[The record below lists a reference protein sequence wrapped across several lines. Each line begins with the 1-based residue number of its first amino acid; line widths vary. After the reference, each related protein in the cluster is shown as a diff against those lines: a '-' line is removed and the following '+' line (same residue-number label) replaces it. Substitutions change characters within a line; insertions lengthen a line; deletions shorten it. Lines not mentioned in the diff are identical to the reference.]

1 MTNEIEDLGFIKI
14 EYNVFKDY
22 LNNFNQSQ
30 IVISEN
36 IVNKANE
43 LINNYNCFVSNYD
56 ARSLWEK
63 KKIIAS
69 NKNPT
74 KSRPHIIYL
83 DFSDEA
89 KCKKEFIS
97 YLNKLSD
104 VNKEVIYEKI
114 LTFISKINDNI
125 KHLLFDVLINFIKT
139 SNNNIYIDVL
149 YLFDDVYIETN
160 ITKFYLN
167 YLNEKLWL
175 PKEIIVDYKNIF
187 DEENY
192 DTYCEYVKIKK
203 TTLSMVKALI
213 IILNKLNKPDIIKKI
228 VNHIFADLNTY
239 ITNKNY
245 KHLNELLLDEIL
257 ILFDYIGNNDNGN
270 DNDNDEIDYI
280 NMIKNINLENL
291 DNSTKFKIN
300 NIIDKY

>member
-1 MTNEIEDLGFIKI
+1 MTNENEDLGFIKI
-14 EYNVFKDY
+14 EYDIFKDY
-22 LNNFNQSQ
+22 LNNFNESQ

-69 NKNPT
+69 NKTVT
-74 KSRPHIIYL
+74 KSRPHIIYV

-104 VNKEVIYEKI
+104 VNKDTIYEKI
-114 LTFISKINDNI
+114 STFISKINDDI
-125 KHLLFDVLINFIKT
+125 KNLLFDVLINFIKT

-149 YLFDDVYIETN
+149 YLFDDDYIKN
-160 ITKFYLN
+160 NVKKFYLN
-167 YLNEKLWL
+167 YLNDKLWL

-203 TTLSMVKALI
+203 TTLSMLKALI
-213 IILNKLNKPDIIKKI
+213 IILNKLKNIDVIEEI
-228 VNHIFADLNTY
+228 VNNIFNDLKSY
-239 ITNKNY
+239 ISHKNY
-245 KHLNELLLDEIL
+245 KHLNELLLDEIV
-257 ILFDYIGNNDNGN
+257 ILFDNFNTINHEKYIDMI
-270 DNDNDEIDYI
+270 IDI
-280 NMIKNINLENL
+280 DLENL

>member
-1 MTNEIEDLGFIKI
+1 MTNENEDLGFIKI
-14 EYNVFKDY
+14 EYDIFKDY
-22 LNNFNQSQ
+22 LNNFNESQ

-69 NKNPT
+69 NKTVT
-74 KSRPHIIYL
+74 KSRPHIIYV

-104 VNKEVIYEKI
+104 VNKDTIYEKI
-114 LTFISKINDNI
+114 STFISKINDDI
-125 KHLLFDVLINFIKT
+125 KNLLFDVLINFIKT

-149 YLFDDVYIETN
+149 YLFDDDYIKN
-160 ITKFYLN
+160 NVKKFYLN
-167 YLNEKLWL
+167 YLNDKLWL
-175 PKEIIVDYKNIF
+175 PKEIIIDYKNIF

-203 TTLSMVKALI
+203 TTLSMLKALI
-213 IILNKLNKPDIIKKI
+213 IILNKLKNIDIIEEI
-228 VNHIFADLNTY
+228 VNNIFNDLKSY
-239 ITNKNY
+239 ISHKNY
-245 KHLNELLLDEIL
+245 KHLNELLLDEIV
-257 ILFDYIGNNDNGN
+257 ILFDNFNIINHEKYIDMI
-270 DNDNDEIDYI
+270 IDI
-280 NMIKNINLENL
+280 DLENL

>member
-104 VNKEVIYEKI
+104 VNKEIIYEKI
-114 LTFISKINDNI
+114 ATFISKINDNI

-149 YLFDDVYIETN
+149 YLFDDAYIEIN
-160 ITKFYLN
+160 VTKFYLN

-175 PKEIIVDYKNIF
+175 PKDIIVDYKNIF

-203 TTLSMVKALI
+203 TTLSMLKALI
-213 IILNKLNKPDIIKKI
+213 VILNKLNKNDIIKKI
-228 VNHIFADLNTY
+228 VNHIFTDLNSY
-239 ITNKNY
+239 ISNKNY

-257 ILFDYIGNNDNGN
+257 ILFDYLGNGNDNDNGN
-270 DNDNDEIDYI
+270 DNI

>member
-1 MTNEIEDLGFIKI
+1 M
-14 EYNVFKDY
+14 
-22 LNNFNQSQ
+22 Q
-30 IVISEN
+30 
-36 IVNKANE
+36 
-43 LINNYNCFVSNYD
+43 
-56 ARSLWEK
+56 EK

-114 LTFISKINDNI
+114 STFISKINDDI

-149 YLFDDVYIETN
+149 YLFDDIYIETN

-175 PKEIIVDYKNIF
+175 PKDIIVDYKNIF

-203 TTLSMVKALI
+203 TTLSMLKALI
-213 IILNKLNKPDIIKKI
+213 IILNKLNKNNIIKKI
-228 VNHIFADLNTY
+228 VNHIFTDLNTY
-239 ITNKNY
+239 ITNKNSTSTTEHEATTSKISEEQLFY
-245 KHLNELLLDEIL
+245 CKQRGLNQEEAVSL
-257 ILFDYIGNNDNGN
+257 IVNGFCK
-270 DNDNDEIDYI
+270 EVLQQLPMEFAVEAQKLVSIS
-280 NMIKNINLENL
+280 LEG
-291 DNSTKFKIN
+291 SVG
-300 NIIDKY
+300 